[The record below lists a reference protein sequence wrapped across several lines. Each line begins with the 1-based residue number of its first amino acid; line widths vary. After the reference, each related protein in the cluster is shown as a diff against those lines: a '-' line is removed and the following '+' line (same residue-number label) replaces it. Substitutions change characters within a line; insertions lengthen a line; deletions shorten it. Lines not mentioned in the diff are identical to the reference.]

1 MAKQSLRKRRLE
13 EKLGLD
19 QPETIKSGFDKET
32 MTIVW
37 DIIHKKYD
45 GLRDHPLIKQ
55 DEASWPSWVFFLV
68 VYDIH
73 AAIWA
78 VEEKHMR
85 SVEVVSQD
93 YLTVYMS
100 ASV

>member
-1 MAKQSLRKRRLE
+1 MNSMAKQSLRKRRLE

-55 DEASWPSWVFFLV
+55 DEASCLRYPRGDLGCRREA
-68 VYDIH
+68 Y
-73 AAIWA
+73 A
-78 VEEKHMR
+78 KR
-85 SVEVVSQD
+85 
-93 YLTVYMS
+93 
-100 ASV
+100 